1 VSLQKLQLSTD
12 ITKKS
17 SIFSSLKKVSLEEVK
32 LSATDSPLLAFF
44 NFKSYYF
51 VTLWNCFNCPTLLQ
65 RTIYW
70 QSLYSSSS

>member
-17 SIFSSLKKVSLEEVK
+17 SIFSSLKKVSWEEVK
-32 LSATDSPLLAFF
+32 LLATDSPLLAFF

-51 VTLWNCFNCPTLLQ
+51 VTL
-65 RTIYW
+65 
-70 QSLYSSSS
+70 